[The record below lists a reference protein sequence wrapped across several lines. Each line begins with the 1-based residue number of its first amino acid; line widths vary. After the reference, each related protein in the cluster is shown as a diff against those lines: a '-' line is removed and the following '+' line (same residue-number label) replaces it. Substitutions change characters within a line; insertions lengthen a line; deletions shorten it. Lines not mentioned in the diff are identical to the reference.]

1 MFTHK
6 VAKNA
11 SWIIGCR
18 IAQAVIGLVV
28 GMLTARYLGP
38 SNFGVINYAASL
50 VTFAT
55 PIMQLG
61 LNDVMVQELVNN
73 PEKDGEIL
81 GTSILMSSLS
91 AIFCAAGLFVTVSF
105 LNAGETE
112 TIIVCCL
119 YSSILIFQ
127 AAELTQYW
135 FQAKFLS
142 KYTSLAV
149 FAAYMSVAAY
159 RIYLLVSGKSVYWF
173 AVSNSFA
180 AILIAGSYF
189 VLYKKNGGG
198 LFKISLSTAKRL
210 FTKSYF
216 YIFAA
221 LMVVVFAQ
229 TDRIMIKNMLGNA
242 ETGFYSAAI
251 TCAGMTTFV
260 FAALID
266 SFRPLIFEKK
276 KTSVESYENSVV
288 SLYSVIIYLALAQ
301 SVVMTVFAPLI
312 IKILY
317 GADYA
322 PSVGV
327 LQIIVW
333 YTTFSYLGSARSI
346 WILAES
352 KQKYLWIIHLLGVVA
367 NVALNFALI
376 PLWGI
381 NGAAIASVI
390 TQFVVNIG
398 SGWIVK
404 PIGYNNVLIF
414 RALNPKYLK
423 LMVSR
428 MRKRA

>member
-1 MFTHK
+1 MFAHK
-6 VAKNA
+6 IAKNA

-38 SNFGVINYAASL
+38 SNFGVINYAASMVAF
-50 VTFAT
+50 VT
-55 PIMQLG
+55 PLMQLG
-61 LNDVMVQELVNN
+61 LNDVMVQELVDH

-91 AIFCAAGLFVTVSF
+91 ALLCGAALFVTVSF

-112 TIIVCCL
+112 TIVVCCL
-119 YSSILIFQ
+119 YSTILIFQ

-135 FQAKFLS
+135 FQAKYLS
-142 KYTSLAV
+142 KYTSLAA
-149 FAAYMSVAAY
+149 FFAYMAVATY
-159 RIYLLVSGKSVYWF
+159 RIVLLVTGQSVYWF

-180 AILIAGSYF
+180 AVLIAGSYF
-189 VLYKKNGGG
+189 VLYKKKGGG
-198 LFKISLSTAKRL
+198 SFKLSLKTAKRL
-210 FTKSYF
+210 LAKSHF
-216 YIFAA
+216 YILASM
-221 LMVVVFAQ
+221 MVVIFAQ

-242 ETGFYSAAI
+242 ETGYYSAAI

-276 KTSVESYENSVV
+276 KVGGEGYENSVV
-288 SLYSVIIYLALAQ
+288 SLYSVIIYLAMAQ
-301 SVVMTVFAPLI
+301 SVVMTVFAPFI

-317 GADYA
+317 GAAYA
-322 PSVGV
+322 PSVTA
-327 LQIIVW
+327 LQIVVW

-352 KQKYLWIIHLLGVVA
+352 KQKYLWFIHLLGVFA
-367 NVALNFALI
+367 NVGLNFALI
-376 PLWGI
+376 PLYGI
-381 NGAAIASVI
+381 NGAAVASVI
-390 TQFVVNIG
+390 TQFFINIG
-398 SGWIVK
+398 TGWIVR
-404 PIGYNNVLIF
+404 PIRYNNVLIF

-423 LMVSR
+423 QIVSR
-428 MRKRA
+428 MRNG